1 MNADALFD
9 SLSYDLLGAGAT
21 PSTMFGKRSLT
32 INGKAFAR
40 LKEGLLAF
48 RLGAGSHEHQ
58 DALALPGAELFD
70 RLGKRTPS
78 KIGLPSLWPMP
89 IDGHNSAMPRLS
101 TRNLWRRESSQLSV
115 QGTPTDRRCTGANIQ
130 PG

>member
-32 INGKAFAR
+32 INGKAFAC
-40 LKEGLLAF
+40 LKGDLLAF

-58 DALALPGAELFD
+58 EALALPGAELFD
-70 RLGKRTPS
+70 PSGRAHPFKDWVAIPVANADQWPQFGDAAIIHTKSLAAGK
-78 KIGLPSLWPMP
+78 
-89 IDGHNSAMPRLS
+89 
-101 TRNLWRRESSQLSV
+101 
-115 QGTPTDRRCTGANIQ
+115 
-130 PG
+130 